1 MNTLLSDE
9 TGVETNAGND
19 ESGQT
24 KIFTILDAPKE
35 VKKVRRKE
43 LNSLR
48 EKERRDSCEAIISN
62 WQMSDTDAMG

>member
-1 MNTLLSDE
+1 MHTVNTLLSDE

-24 KIFTILDAPKE
+24 KILTILDAPKE

-48 EKERRDSCEAIISN
+48 EKSVVTAVKRPSA
-62 WQMSDTDAMG
+62 TGK